1 MTSARI
7 KELDALR
14 GIAALMVVFFH
25 YTFWRPQAKLGFN
38 LGTTGVE
45 LFFMISGFVIFM
57 SLLHV
62 KNSKEF
68 IINRVSRLYP
78 AYWASVTFTFMALS
92 FYRHSGFP
100 KENILQYAGNMT
112 MFQYYL
118 NIPDMDDSYWTM
130 IIEMIFYI
138 LMLAAFRF
146 KKLNH
151 ITTAGLVLVVLV
163 SVMGCFFYDTTWV
176 KELLKWVPLLH
187 YLSLFLAG
195 IIFYRI
201 YTNQSKWLLNYSL
214 LIVCLI
220 AQMLTFTYSGR
231 FGSAITYTE
240 YKVMLCVYFLVFTL
254 FVNGKLKFLVSKVT
268 LFFGSIS
275 FALYL
280 VHQAFSKEILLP
292 WFLKKLY
299 FPFWP
304 AAFCS
309 LSIVV
314 LVAALITYFIEIP
327 LRKKLK
333 EKLLAKNNP

>member
-1 MTSARI
+1 MQSARI

-38 LGTTGVE
+38 LGTTGVD

-78 AYWASVTFTFMALS
+78 AYWACVTFTFIVLS
-92 FYRHSGFP
+92 LYRHSGFP
-100 KENILQYAGNMT
+100 KENMIQYAGNMS

-118 NIPDMDDSYWTM
+118 SIPDMDDSYWTM

-138 LMLAAFRF
+138 LMLAAFHF
-146 KKLNH
+146 KKLH
-151 ITTAGLVLVVLV
+151 YITVTGITLIVLVTG
-163 SVMGCFFYDTTWV
+163 MGCFFYDKTWV

-201 YTNQSKWLLNYSL
+201 YTNQSKRLVNYSL
-214 LIVCLI
+214 LLVCLI
-220 AQMLTFTYSGR
+220 AQMLTFTYSER
-231 FGSAITYTE
+231 FGSAITYNE
-240 YKVMLCVYFLVFTL
+240 YKVMLCAYFLVFTF
-254 FVNGKLKFLVSKVT
+254 FVNGKLRFLVSKLT

-275 FALYL
+275 FTLYL

-292 WFLKKLY
+292 WFLEKLY

-309 LSIVV
+309 LAIVV
-314 LVAALITYFIEIP
+314 VVATLITYFIEIP

-333 EKLLAKNNP
+333 EKLLAKKNQ